1 MRTYDVRFWI
11 RHRNVS
17 WLSAL
22 CSSLLPF
29 PSIKNNSVLHLLT
42 GPSWT
47 IQHDNKITTKHWDQ
61 QCQHFMSLDMPLK
74 WHIGYNNYKELLIV
88 SHIWIDLKLDFCV
101 LRTSRTMWVGR
112 WQPGWASDSS
122 HRSGRAW
129 SKLSKVWW
137 YSVHSEH
144 TGLSQDCFFVPVKM
158 SEAGQSG
165 PHCSHHSSVPF
176 VSLKVEHQ
184 KRNSFPWIEWEKLL
198 VTGDKKVL

>member
-1 MRTYDVRFWI
+1 MRTYDLRLWI

-74 WHIGYNNYKELLIV
+74 WHIGYNYKELLIV

-101 LRTSRTMWVGR
+101 LRTSGTMWVGR
-112 WQPGWASDSS
+112 WQPGWANNCS
-122 HRSGRAW
+122 HRSGWAW
-129 SKLSKVWW
+129 SKLSDLWW

-144 TGLSQDCFFVPVKM
+144 TGPSPDCFFVPVKM
-158 SEAGQSG
+158 SEVGQSG
-165 PHCSHHSSVPF
+165 
-176 VSLKVEHQ
+176 SLLSPQLSAIRLSQSWASKE
-184 KRNSFPWIEWEKLL
+184 KFLPLDRMWKSF
-198 VTGDKKVL
+198 